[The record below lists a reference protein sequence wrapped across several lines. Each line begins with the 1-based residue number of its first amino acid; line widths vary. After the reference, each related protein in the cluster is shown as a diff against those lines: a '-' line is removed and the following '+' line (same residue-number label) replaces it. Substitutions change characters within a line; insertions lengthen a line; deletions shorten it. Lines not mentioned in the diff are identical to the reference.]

1 MHRWLLCWMFLV
13 PLAAALV
20 QGQTGTPTAGVVEGT
35 VTNGATDAPISG
47 ARVTLDS
54 IPSEG
59 EPRFTR
65 TDSEGRFQFAGV
77 SPGVYGVGAE
87 QPGLAQCGSAVS
99 CSVGV
104 TLKADSPHATIAISL
119 KPYAVLAGR
128 VTDFN
133 GLPVPGSAIEVFT
146 EVKRSPAG
154 VHYSAVHVL
163 ADGRQ
168 IARAHQGRT
177 DDRGEFRIPRID
189 AGTYYV
195 AATKSGQGAWDDS
208 SNRVTYYPGVLDLA
222 SARPVEIA
230 AGRQV
235 RADIQIVRQ
244 PGVRVAGRFRNL
256 ATPADSS
263 GRFAYTNVTL
273 VPEQNSL
280 LNTNGP
286 FATTGTEQFELEG
299 IRPGKYTLLALTR
312 ESHGG
317 PWDGD
322 QTPILAANVRIDVP
336 DGGAEG
342 LAVELQPLP
351 DVRGVVSFAQGCAAV
366 PVRVRGECHNTIGA
380 CRAETVSGSDGAFV
394 LKGSAPGQM
403 ALTARGEAISDR
415 RLALLSAKLGDRD
428 VLDSGFE
435 YPFAGDAILRIVM
448 GCPANGSWK

>member
-1 MHRWLLCWMFLV
+1 MRRWLLCRMFLV

-20 QGQTGTPTAGVVEGT
+20 PGQTGTPTAGVIEGT
-35 VTNGATDAPISG
+35 VTNGATGAPISG
-47 ARVTLDS
+47 ARITLDS
-54 IPSEG
+54 IPSDG

-77 SPGVYGVGAE
+77 SPGVYGIGAE
-87 QPGLAQCGSAVS
+87 QPGLAQCENTVS

-128 VTDFN
+128 ITDFN
-133 GLPVPGSAIEVFT
+133 GLPVPDSAIELFT

-168 IARAHQGRT
+168 IARAHQART

-195 AATKSGQGAWDDS
+195 AANKSGQGAWDDS

-244 PGVRVAGRFRNL
+244 PGVRVGGRFLNL

-273 VPEQNSL
+273 VP
-280 LNTNGP
+280 
-286 FATTGTEQFELEG
+286 
-299 IRPGKYTLLALTR
+299 
-312 ESHGG
+312 
-317 PWDGD
+317 
-322 QTPILAANVRIDVP
+322 
-336 DGGAEG
+336 
-342 LAVELQPLP
+342 
-351 DVRGVVSFAQGCAAV
+351 
-366 PVRVRGECHNTIGA
+366 
-380 CRAETVSGSDGAFV
+380 
-394 LKGSAPGQM
+394 
-403 ALTARGEAISDR
+403 
-415 RLALLSAKLGDRD
+415 
-428 VLDSGFE
+428 
-435 YPFAGDAILRIVM
+435 
-448 GCPANGSWK
+448 